1 MPKSDSIQTV
11 YVTGGY
17 HNLKVCEIAKL
28 ERSVVGKSA
37 EIVTEP
43 TNDNRI
49 KTMQAVKLQ

>member
-1 MPKSDSIQTV
+1 MPKGDSIRTV

-17 HNLKVCEIAKL
+17 HNVKVCEITEL
-28 ERSVVGKSA
+28 ERSDVGKSA